1 MKMVMYFTHFQ
12 TYFLILNPILLEV
25 VLLILERLSTAGLF
39 I

>member
-12 TYFLILNPILLEV
+12 TYFLILNPILEF
-25 VLLILERLSTAGLF
+25 LERDSSTGMF